1 MKRLIYIVLF
11 SALLFFVFANN
22 MFVKQNPKDISLLLE
37 NQEYITNYA
46 LQLDKKINHYIA
58 EEQQLWHEVSVI
70 KANDEPNF
78 TDIVAQS
85 VKSVVHVRC
94 PNWQGSGFVI
104 DEHIICTAR
113 HVVEGVE
120 DFEITFNDGKKIKAV
135 RAISDKEHDV
145 GFIWV
150 EEDMNDIAK
159 IGSIKECK
167 LGQDV
172 FIVGSPYG
180 DINFNSVSKGIISGL
195 NRNWDEINWQTGEPY
210 GWKIAFTSD
219 SAAHPGNSGGA
230 VFTTDGVVRGI
241 LVGSYSPVLNCSMPC
256 DLFLSDIENI
266 KLMFTMDRFEIESA
280 TSRDK

>member
-1 MKRLIYIVLF
+1 MKISTRNKIATACVVAVIALIPLSVL
-11 SALLFFVFANN
+11 VQVITGKHERKIDYNN
-22 MFVKQNPKDISLLLE
+22 TV
-37 NQEYITNYA
+37 
-46 LQLDKKINHYIA
+46 
-58 EEQQLWHEVSVI
+58 VS
-70 KANDEPNF
+70 EPNF
-78 TDIVAQS
+78 TDVVAES
-85 VKSVVHVRC
+85 IKSVVHIKC
-94 PNWQGSGFVI
+94 PNWQGSGFII

-150 EEDMNDIAK
+150 NEKIPDRLIAK
-159 IGSIKECK
+159 IGSIKSCK
-167 LGQDV
+167 LGQDI
-172 FIVGSPYG
+172 FIIGSPYG

-195 NRNWDEINWQTGEPY
+195 NRNWEGINRRTGENY
-210 GWKIAFTSD
+210 GWEIAFTSD

-241 LVGSYSPVLNCSMPC
+241 LVGGYSPVLNCSMPC

-266 KLMFTMDRFEIESA
+266 KLMFTMDRFEIERI
-280 TSRDK
+280 TSRDQ